1 MGSVR
6 TLIWLC
12 VLSAVAAA
20 APPKPKTSKLR
31 AAPAYVVLLPV
42 TTALPLSAPGAD
54 ELRRHVGRWENV
66 TIAAAETTEKDAA
79 AILKRTKAAGL
90 ELALSLRAGKQGGLD
105 AGLIVSTYP
114 GHVLRTE
121 YRASADGAALEAL
134 IGPLVE
140 QLVND
145 LAKDLRWAPKP

>member
-1 MGSVR
+1 MR

-12 VLSAVAAA
+12 VLSAAAEG
-20 APPKPKTSKLR
+20 APPKPKTSKVR
-31 AAPAYVVLLPV
+31 VAPAYVVLLPV
-42 TTALPLSAPGAD
+42 TTSLPLSGPGAD

-66 TIAAAETTEKDAA
+66 TIAAVETSEKDAA

-90 ELALSLRAGKQGGLD
+90 ELALTLRAGRQGGLD

-121 YRASADGAALEAL
+121 YRASADGAAFDAL
-134 IGPLVE
+134 VGPLVE

-145 LAKDLRWAPKP
+145 LAKDQRWAPKP